1 MKLFLLF
8 TILTFICFLSIAFKI
23 KKDKNPGCLSVC
35 IALAAVIGLFITF
48 GLWIVKSLAKFILVT
63 FGITLS
69 SISIAVIV
77 ILIYIAFIVIIPLLI
92 MIFDDKK
99 KKK

>member
-8 TILTFICFLSIAFKI
+8 IVLTFICFLILAFKI

-35 IALAAVIGLFITF
+35 IALLAVIGLFISF
-48 GLWIVKSLAKFILVT
+48 GIWLVKSLAKFILVT

-69 SISIAVIV
+69 SISLAIIV
-77 ILIYIAFIVIIPLLI
+77 ALIYIIFIVVIPLLI

-99 KKK
+99 KK